1 MTMEMNYE
9 NFKNMLIATKAL
21 KRIFNR
27 SLTDAELEELIKVGF
42 LEFCA
47 KRGLT
52 EDKITVI
59 NQMREFLNKYA
70 ETPNILPPYCF
81 TSATENFIAELAN
94 AYKVSTPCKCTVKK
108 SEETLEDDINSLEG
122 FKAETKEEEFK
133 IALKALLDKYQIL
146 EKEQTISE
154 IEVPDDPKDDIDIM
168 IDRLIDGDELEVSEQ
183 LKNIIL
189 SRLYENYANFAVNI
203 VNGKMT
209 LKQC

>member
-1 MTMEMNYE
+1 MIMEMNYE

-27 SLTDAELEELIKVGF
+27 NLTDAELEELIKVGF
-42 LEFCA
+42 LEFCTN
-47 KRGLT
+47 RGLT
-52 EDKITVI
+52 ENKITVI

-94 AYKVSTPCKCTVKK
+94 AYKVNTPCKCVVKK

-146 EKEQTISE
+146 EKEQTTSE
-154 IEVPDDPKDDIDIM
+154 IEVPADPKDDIDII
-168 IDRLIDGDELEVSEQ
+168 IDRLMEGDELEVSEP
-183 LKNIIL
+183 LKNTIL
-189 SRLYENYANFAVNI
+189 NRLYENYANFAVNI